1 MPTFTTVDKYGTW
14 RAKPDEDQPDDEMVR
29 AANKAVEKAVRND
42 MYATDPNG
50 IATEPVFSEAME
62 RAANI
67 QLLAWVKEGITGD
80 ALLLGGNLSA
90 EPDVTSTKI
99 GSGAVTIN
107 DGRAQSARVALY
119 SQLVP
124 SAFDELRSVGLG
136 SATVGGQG
144 ALW

>member
-42 MYATDPNG
+42 TYATDPNG
-50 IATEPVFSEAME
+50 IASEPVYSEAME

-67 QLLAWVKEGITGD
+67 QLLAWIKEGITSD
-80 ALLLGGNLSA
+80 DLMLGGNLTA
-90 EPDVTSTKI
+90 EPEITSTKI
-99 GSGAVTIN
+99 GSGAVTIS
-107 DGRAQSARVALY
+107 DGRAQQARVNLF

-136 SATVGGQG
+136 SATVGGQW